1 MWVCYSVATFAA
13 NVAQRTT
20 QYRSYGTMKEIAEE
34 KAAINNRRN
43 RKLQDKRKERKERKK
58 ANSDSAVKPIIKKE
72 KVKFIVNDNDE
83 VVDLSRIR
91 SIKDVIFSDVDL

>member
-13 NVAQRTT
+13 NAAQRTT
-20 QYRSYGTMKEIAEE
+20 QYRSYATMKEIAEE

-43 RKLQDKRKERKERKK
+43 RKLQDKRKERKK

-91 SIKDVIFSDVDL
+91 SIKDVISSDVDL

>member
-1 MWVCYSVATFAA
+1 
-13 NVAQRTT
+13 
-20 QYRSYGTMKEIAEE
+20 MKEIAEE

-43 RKLQDKRKERKERKK
+43 RKLQDKRKERKK
-58 ANSDSAVKPIIKKE
+58 ANSDSVVKPIIKKE

-91 SIKDVIFSDVDL
+91 SIKDVISSDVDL